1 MSNRQSRLNYVREE
15 MLSLHKKKVTDLY
28 KEGYSL
34 GEVCR
39 ELCLDISSILYILRK
54 AKIKKQT
61 LYKIYQNQTTR
72 NDENKPELFL
82 ETDKFYIDKFFP
94 QSDSN
99 NFSTSYYWFWKQK
112 YKKQQ
117 EKKMSC
123 PHKIRTIHCS
133 TCNKILKD
141 ASNIP
146 IDDVIVTKIND

>member
-1 MSNRQSRLNYVREE
+1 M
-15 MLSLHKKKVTDLY
+15 
-28 KEGYSL
+28 
-34 GEVCR
+34 
-39 ELCLDISSILYILRK
+39 
-54 AKIKKQT
+54 KKQT

-72 NDENKPELFL
+72 NDESKPELFL

-146 IDDVIVTKIND
+146 IDDVIITKIND